1 MKKQEAFKIWKERIG
16 LKIPDLKEMFNDI
29 ELRIR
34 KTIHEMD
41 GTTRTEDDPQVERE
55 TLSAMKLKLGSK
67 YGSLKS
73 PAPTHRAY
81 ILGDT
86 KLVDFYELMTLKAK
100 SAYRR
105 DPEGAVAKEL
115 VDMYGTPLMTYT
127 EEFGPNRKQKGDPI
141 EGHSYQREFY
151 VIGNWDLDSKKKK
164 FSAVTFRG
172 TQAANLKVDTPKITR
187 LSCDFRA
194 NVTKEG
200 TINRIT
206 ASDAAETHFRQVA
219 GLKPIP
225 FDMLEKDIEATIGFT
240 DILDLETEFRRLP
253 TKERKRMVVAIRARV
268 IKSIAPEAEDDVR
281 NNYMVTVTDDS
292 LDFDLEEMPLQV
304 YVPEEWYCGWD
315 TNSRVILIGRPRIRI
330 FNEREIM
337 VMDVYGIH
345 LDEFSVIPLED
356 EEDKPK
362 EGWIPSTLE
371 E

>member
-1 MKKQEAFKIWKERIG
+1 
-16 LKIPDLKEMFNDI
+16 
-29 ELRIR
+29 
-34 KTIHEMD
+34 MD

-73 PAPTHRAY
+73 PAPIHRAY
-81 ILGDT
+81 ILADT
-86 KLVDFYELMTLKAK
+86 NLLDFYELMILKAK
-100 SAYRR
+100 AAYRKN
-105 DPEGAVAKEL
+105 PEKAIADEL
-115 VDMYGTPLMTYT
+115 VDMYGLPLMTYT
-127 EEFGPNRKQKGDPI
+127 EEFGANRKQKGDPI

-151 VIGNWDLDSKKKK
+151 VVGNWDLDSKKKK

-187 LSCDFRA
+187 LLCDFRA
-194 NVTKEG
+194 NVTEEG

-206 ASDAAETHFRQVA
+206 ASDAAETHFREVA
-219 GLKPIP
+219 GMEPIP
-225 FDMLEKDIEATIGFT
+225 FDEIDRDIESTIGYT

-253 TKERKRMVVAIRARV
+253 KKERKRMVVAIKARV
-268 IKSIAPEAEDDVR
+268 IKSLAPDEDDDRR

-315 TNSRVILIGRPRIRI
+315 TNSRVIIIGRPRIRI
-330 FNEREIM
+330 FNEREVM

-345 LDEFSVIPLED
+345 LDEFSIIPIEE
-356 EEDKPK
+356 EEDKLK